1 VSGRGFA
8 GVACGAC
15 GTEMGAEV
23 DGVAR
28 CVCGVESRVFRFRPF
43 RVGAVTRPAPL
54 AAGAPCAYHAGNEAV
69 TSCARCGSFLCT
81 LCATPVGGTTYC
93 TACFERLH
101 AAGGLEVLK
110 SRFARPHAMALA
122 ASLLALIPLF
132 GLLFAPIVVWQGVQA
147 TKNRRELSARERGLF
162 AYLAVA
168 ALFTAGGIALSVVA
182 FRSRS

>member
-1 VSGRGFA
+1 MSGRGFA

-15 GTEMGAEV
+15 GTEIRAEV

-28 CVCGVESRVFRFRPF
+28 CVCGVESRVLHFRPF
-43 RVGAVTRPAPL
+43 RAVGAVARPAPL
-54 AAGAPCAYHAGNEAV
+54 AAGAPCAYHAGNEAM

-81 LCATPVGGTTYC
+81 LCATPVGGATYC

-101 AAGGLEVLK
+101 TTGGLEVLK
-110 SRFARPHAMALA
+110 NRFPRPHAMALA
-122 ASLLALIPLF
+122 ASLFALIPMF
-132 GLLFAPIVVWQGVQA
+132 GILFAPIVVWQGVQA

-168 ALFTAGGIALSVVA
+168 ALFTAGGVALSVVL
-182 FRSRS
+182 FRS